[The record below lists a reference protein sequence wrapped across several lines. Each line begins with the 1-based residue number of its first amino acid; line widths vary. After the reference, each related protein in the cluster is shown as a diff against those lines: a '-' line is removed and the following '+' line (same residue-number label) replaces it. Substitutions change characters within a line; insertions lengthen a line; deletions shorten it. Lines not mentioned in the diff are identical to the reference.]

1 MGTGTSIG
9 RVRGLGAAKEGT
21 HHWWRQRLTAG
32 GNIALMG
39 WLLLSLARLSAYDYA
54 TVHSWLASPWVA
66 VPMAALVL
74 NVFYHFRLG
83 LQVVIEDYQHN
94 ETRVVLMVLLNVYT
108 LALGAIGIF
117 SILKIAFSGA
127 PR

>member
-1 MGTGTSIG
+1 MGFGTPIG

-39 WLLLSLARLSAYDYA
+39 WLLLSLARLSSLDYA
-54 TVHSWLASPWVA
+54 GVHLWLSSPWVA
-66 VPMAALVL
+66 VPMAALIL

-94 ETRVVLMVLLNVYT
+94 ETRIVLLVLLNVYT

-127 PR
+127 AH

>member
-32 GNIALMG
+32 GNIALMA
-39 WLLLSLARLSAYDYA
+39 WLLLSLARLPAYDYA
-54 TVHSWLASPWVA
+54 SVHTWLSSAWVA
-66 VPMAALVL
+66 VPMALLIA

-83 LQVVIEDYQHN
+83 LQVVIEDYQHD
-94 ETRVVLMVLLNVYT
+94 ETRVVLMVLLNLYT
-108 LALGAIGIF
+108 ALLVGIGLFAVLRLALTGT
-117 SILKIAFSGA
+117 

>member
-1 MGTGTSIG
+1 MGVGTPIG

-32 GNIALMG
+32 GNIALMA
-39 WLLLSLARLSAYDYA
+39 WLLLSLARLPSFDYA
-54 TVHSWLASPWVA
+54 AAHAWLASPWVA

-74 NVFYHFRLG
+74 NVAYHFRLG

-108 LALGAIGIF
+108 LAVAGVGVF
-117 SILKIAFSGA
+117 SILKVAFTGA
-127 PR
+127 PH

>member
-1 MGTGTSIG
+1 MGTGTPIG

-39 WLLLSLARLSAYDYA
+39 WLLLSLARLDGFGYQS
-54 TVHSWLASPWVA
+54 VRLWLSSPWVA
-66 VPMAALVL
+66 VPMALLVL

-108 LALGAIGIF
+108 LALGAVAIF
-117 SILKIAFSGA
+117 SILRLAFSGA